1 MKMST
6 GEGSS
11 TRVWRATAYVLV
23 LLSALVFLV
32 QRTSWAMFDI
42 VFEVCIFHIPALF
55 SAVIY
60 MKILLAPG
68 DTPKNGK

>member
-1 MKMST
+1 MSA

-11 TRVWRATAYVLV
+11 SRAWRATAYVLV
-23 LLSALVFLV
+23 LLSAVVFIV

-42 VFEVCIFHIPALF
+42 VFEFCIFHIPALF
-55 SAVIY
+55 SAAIY

-68 DTPKNGK
+68 DSPKNSK